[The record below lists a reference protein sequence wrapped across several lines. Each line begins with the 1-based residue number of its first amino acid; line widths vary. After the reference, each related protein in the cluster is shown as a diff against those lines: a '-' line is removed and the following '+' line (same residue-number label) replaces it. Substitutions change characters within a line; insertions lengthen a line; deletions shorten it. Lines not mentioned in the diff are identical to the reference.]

1 MMNEGGRGDQPLV
14 ITKCENRFEVVVG
27 DVDAIQIQNITWAL
41 LEWLK
46 KKEVP
51 TDESYMAAMGDC
63 GK

>member
-1 MMNEGGRGDQPLV
+1 MRNEGGRGDQPLV

-27 DVDAIQIQNITWAL
+27 DVDAIKIQNITWAL

-51 TDESYMAAMGDC
+51 TDDVGALGPC